1 MLRFTPPGE
10 DGLDDPMPVGK
21 DLYQQASD
29 AATGDAA
36 REDLDG
42 EEEDFDAKPSDDD
55 FLKMVVESEAQA
67 ALYQSQVNRKSWSR
81 VYRAFHQ
88 EHFVGSKYT
97 TGDYKN
103 RSKLFIPKTRGAIRK
118 DMAAVAASLFGS
130 VDAISTSPGDEG
142 DAGQRASADL
152 MQALVNYRT
161 GRSSGKAALPWFH
174 VAMGARQTSM
184 LTGICLS
191 KQYWKLE
198 VKKHGTEKFRDDPA
212 DEAEVEKVRDV
223 YKPIVD
229 RPDVMLFPPENFT
242 IDPAADWTNPAQDA
256 AYLHLK
262 FPMRIDEI
270 RRKQADPRNPWKALS
285 VTDLKAVAASARADM
300 EAIRR
305 AREQGLDRY
314 DETQTG
320 KTFDVIWVYE
330 SFIRTAGED
339 WTFLSVGGRHLL
351 TDPRPTEEVYPE
363 QFGERPVALGYGA
376 FEAFRI
382 FPMSPAESWQ
392 MLQQQGNDLQNLT
405 LDAVKQSVMPVA
417 KVVRGRQV
425 DLEALKKR
433 GQGTAIMVN
442 SPEDVTWDRPPDIGA
457 AVENLKK
464 EIDLDFDDI
473 AGQQNYGTV
482 SQSNSVGKT
491 LGGLKLAAGAANSV
505 QEFDIR
511 IWIETYVEKV
521 LAQLVRLEQFYESDK
536 IILGICGNKA
546 KLLQKHGINEITD
559 ELLEN
564 EVTIACNVGLGSG
577 DPAQRLAKLQDAVSV
592 VTPILQQSKDFQSGK
607 REINAEAFITE
618 VFGAVGYRDGGARFF
633 QDGTP
638 APNAMAPLEQDKL
651 KSEAELNRARGK
663 NVILTGLAAAAKVGL
678 GQREIEDQAVNDQ
691 FQQHLDHVDQVGR
704 AQDMGHQHGSAIAGA
719 KNAAQGLNPD
729 GSPIQAP
736 GADGK
741 PGVPQDPAQ
750 AATKGLVPGATNVG
764 AGNDGLTPTEI
775 GSHGVPAADA
785 GQQQVADQASEQQ
798 NLETALKKPKSRTVT
813 IASRGA
819 DGRASSFHIQ
829 DH

>member
-1 MLRFTPPGE
+1 VLRFTPPGE
-10 DGLDDPMPVGK
+10 DGLDDLKGGN
-21 DLYQQASD
+21 LYQRAAD
-29 AATGDAA
+29 AATDGAD
-36 REDLDG
+36 RGDLDG
-42 EEEDFDAKPSDDD
+42 DEDEYFDQQPSDGE
-55 FLKMVVESEAQA
+55 FLKMVTESEAQA
-67 ALYQSQVNRKSWSR
+67 ALYQSQVNRKSWAK

-88 EHFVGSKYT
+88 EHNVGSKY
-97 TGDYKN
+97 GSNDFKN
-103 RSKLFIPKTRGAIRK
+103 RSKLFIPKTRSAIRK
-118 DMAAVAASLFGS
+118 DLAAVASSMFGS
-130 VDAISTSPGDEG
+130 VDAISTAPGDEG

-152 MQALVNYRT
+152 INELVNYRT
-161 GRSSGKAALPWFH
+161 SRSSGKAALPWFH

-198 VKKHGTEKFRDDPA
+198 VKKHGKEKFTDDA
-212 DEAEVEKVRDV
+212 DGLEKERDV
-223 YKPIVD
+223 FKPITD

-270 RRKQADPRNPWKALS
+270 RRKQNDPRNPWKKLS
-285 VTDLKAVAASARADM
+285 VTDLRSCAASSRADM

-314 DETQTG
+314 DESQTG
-320 KTFDVIWVYE
+320 RTFDVVWVYE

-339 WTFLSVGGRHLL
+339 WTFLSVGGKYLL

-363 QFGERPVALGYGA
+363 QFGERPVALGYGS

-382 FPMSPAESWQ
+382 FPMSAAESWQ

-425 DLEALKKR
+425 DLEALKRR

-442 SPEDVTWDRPPDIGA
+442 SPDDVTWDRPPDIGA
-457 AVENLKK
+457 AIENLKK

-473 AGQQNYGTV
+473 AGQQNFGNV
-482 SQSNSVGKT
+482 EQSNSLGKT
-491 LGGLKLAAGAANSV
+491 LGGLKLAAGAANAV

-511 IWIETYVEKV
+511 VWIETWAEKA

-536 IILGICGNKA
+536 IILGICGNRA
-546 KLLQKHGINEITD
+546 KLLQKHGVSEITD

-564 EVTIACNVGLGSG
+564 EVTISCNVGLGSA
-577 DPAQRLAKLQDAVSV
+577 DPQQRLAKLSDAVGV
-592 VTPILQQSKDFQSGK
+592 ITPILQQSKEFQSGK

-618 VFGAVGYRDGGARFF
+618 VFGAVGYKDGGARFF
-633 QDGTP
+633 QDGQP
-638 APNAMAPLEQDKL
+638 QGPNPMLPLEQ
-651 KSEAELNRARGK
+651 EALAAKASADRARGK
-663 NVILTGLAAAAKVGL
+663 NLILTGLAAAAKVGL
-678 GQREIEDQAVNDQ
+678 GQREIEDAAVNDQ
-691 FQQHLDHVDQVGR
+691 FQRHMDHVEQVGR
-704 AQDMGHQHGSAIAGA
+704 ATEMGHKHGMAIAGA

-729 GSPIQAP
+729 GSPMQQ
-736 GADGK
+736 
-741 PGVPQDPAQ
+741 PGVAGG
-750 AATKGLVPGATNVG
+750 AAGSAPPGMIPGATDPG
-764 AGNDGLTPTEI
+764 AGNAGADPADVLK
-775 GSHGVPAADA
+775 HGVPAADA
-785 GQQQVADQASEQQ
+785 GQQQIADQASEQA
-798 NLETALKKPKSRTVT
+798 NLDKALKKPRSRTVT
-813 IASRGA
+813 IASRGP
-819 DGRASSFHIQ
+819 DGRATAFHIQ
-829 DH
+829 EH

>member
-1 MLRFTPPGE
+1 VVLRFTPPGE
-10 DGLDDPMPVGK
+10 DGLDDPK
-21 DLYQQASD
+21 AAANLYQHASD
-29 AATGDAA
+29 MATDGAVKEAD
-36 REDLDG
+36 RDPED
-42 EEEDFDAKPSDDD
+42 EDFDEKPTDDE
-55 FLKMVVESEAQA
+55 FLKMVTESEAQA
-67 ALYQSQVNRKSWSR
+67 ALYQAQVNRKSWSR

-97 TGDYKN
+97 TNDYKN
-103 RSKLFIPKTRGAIRK
+103 RSKLFIPKTRSAIRK

-130 VDAISTSPGDEG
+130 VDAISTGPGDEA

-152 MQALVNYRT
+152 IQQLVNYRT
-161 GRSSGKAALPWFH
+161 SRSSGKAALPWFH

-198 VKKHGTEKFRDDPA
+198 VKKRGTEKFKDDPN
-212 DEAEVEKVRDV
+212 DENEVEKERDV
-223 YKPIVD
+223 FKPIID
-229 RPDVMLFPPENFT
+229 RPDAMLFPPENFT

-256 AYLHLK
+256 AYIHLK
-262 FPMRIDEI
+262 YPMRIDEI
-270 RRKQADPRNPWKALS
+270 RRKQKDPRNPWNALS
-285 VTDLKAVAASARADM
+285 LTDLKAVAANSRADM

-320 KTFDVIWVYE
+320 KTFDVIWVSE

-339 WTFLSVGGRHLL
+339 WTFLSVGGKHLL

-363 QFGERPVALGYGA
+363 QYGERPLALGYGS

-382 FPMSPAESWQ
+382 FPMSAAESWQ

-442 SPEDVTWDRPPDIGA
+442 APEDVTWDRPPDIGA

-473 AGQQNYGTV
+473 AGQQNYGNV
-482 SQSNSVGKT
+482 EQSNSLGKT
-491 LGGLKLAAGAANSV
+491 LGGLKLAAGAANTV

-511 IWIETYVEKV
+511 VWIETYVEKV

-546 KLLQKHGINEITD
+546 KLLQKHGISEITD

-564 EVTIACNVGLGSG
+564 EVTIVCNAGLGSG
-577 DPAQRLAKLQDAVSV
+577 DPQQRLAKLQDAVGV
-592 VTPILQQSKDFQSGK
+592 ITPILQQSKDFQSGK
-607 REINAEAFITE
+607 REINAEAFIEE
-618 VFGAVGYRDGGARFF
+618 VFGAVGYKDGGARFF
-633 QDGTP
+633 QDGQP
-638 APNAMAPLEQDKL
+638 QGPNPMLPLEQEAL
-651 KSEAELNRARGK
+651 KAKAELDRARAK
-663 NVILTGLAAAAKVGL
+663 NALLTGVSAAAKVGL
-678 GQREIEDQAVNDQ
+678 GQKELEDAAVNDQ
-691 FQQHLDHVDQVGR
+691 FNNHLAHVDQVGR
-704 AQDMGHQHGSAIAGA
+704 AADMGHKHGSAIAGA

-729 GSPIQAP
+729 GTPIQAP
-736 GADGK
+736 DA
-741 PGVPQDPAQ
+741 PPDPAA
-750 AATKGLVPGATNVG
+750 AATKGIVPGATDVG
-764 AGNDGLTPTEI
+764 AGNDGLTPQEV

-785 GQQQVADQASEQQ
+785 GQQQVADQASEQK

-813 IASRGA
+813 IASRGP

>member
-1 MLRFTPPGE
+1 VLRFTPPGE
-10 DGLDDPMPVGK
+10 DGLDNPRAAGK
-21 DLYQQASD
+21 GLYEEAEDMLVDGAS
-29 AATGDAA
+29 
-36 REDLDG
+36 REPDRDSDD
-42 EEEDFDAKPSDDD
+42 EFNEKPSDDD
-55 FLKMVVESEAQA
+55 FLRMVTESEAQA
-67 ALYQSQVNRKSWSR
+67 ALYQSQVNRRSWSR

-97 TGDYKN
+97 TSDYKN
-103 RSKLFIPKTRGAIRK
+103 RSKLFIPKTRSAIKK

-130 VDAISTSPGDEG
+130 VNAINTAPGDEG
-142 DAGQRASADL
+142 DPGQRASADL
-152 MQALVNYRT
+152 MGALVNYRT
-161 GRSSGKAALPWFH
+161 SRSSGKAALPWFH

-198 VKKHGTEKFRDDPA
+198 LKRKGTEKFKDDPD
-212 DEAEVEKVRDV
+212 DEFEDEKERDV
-223 YKPIVD
+223 WEPEID
-229 RPDVMLFPPENFT
+229 RPDVILFAPENFT

-256 AYLHLK
+256 AYIHVK
-262 FPMRIDEI
+262 YPMRIDEI
-270 RRKQADPRNPWKALS
+270 RRKQKDPRNPWKALS
-285 VTDLKAVAASARADM
+285 ITDLKAVAANSRADM

-339 WTFLSVGGRHLL
+339 WTFLSVGGKHLL
-351 TDPRPTEEVYPE
+351 TDPRPTSEVYPE
-363 QFGERPVALGYGA
+363 QYGERPLVLGYGA

-392 MLQQQGNDLQNLT
+392 MLQQQANDLQNLT

-442 SPEDVTWDRPPDIGA
+442 HHEDVMWDRPPDIGA
-457 AVENLKK
+457 AVENIKR
-464 EIDLDFDDI
+464 EIDIDFDDI

-482 SQSNSVGKT
+482 EQSNSLGKT
-491 LGGLKLAAGAANSV
+491 LGGLKLAAGAANAV

-511 IWIETYVEKV
+511 IWIETYTEKV
-521 LAQLVRLEQFYESDK
+521 LAQIVRLEQFYESDQ

-546 KLLQKHGINEITD
+546 KLLQKHGVSEITD

-564 EVTIACNVGLGSG
+564 EVSISVSIGLGSG
-577 DPAQRLAKLQDAVSV
+577 DPAQRLAKLQNAVSI
-592 VTPILQQSKDFQSGK
+592 VTPILQASKDFQSGK
-607 REINAEAFITE
+607 REINPEAFIEE

-633 QDGTP
+633 RDGAGPQDNP
-638 APNAMAPLEQDKL
+638 MVPLEQEKL
-651 KSEAELNRARGK
+651 KSEAELNRARAK
-663 NVILTGLAAAAKVGL
+663 NAVLTGISAAAKVGVGL
-678 GQREIEDQAVNDQ
+678 KQAEDNAVNRLFDD
-691 FQQHLDHVDQVGR
+691 HYDHVEQVGR
-704 AQDMGHQHGSAIAGA
+704 ANAQGHQHGMALHAA
-719 KNAAQGLNPD
+719 KQAAKGLNPD
-729 GSPIQAP
+729 GTPMAPPGEGGAP
-736 GADGK
+736 GA
-741 PGVPQDPAQ
+741 PA
-750 AATKGLVPGATNVG
+750 AAGAELIQGATNAG
-764 AGNDGLTPTEI
+764 AGNDGLSAQEV
-775 GSHGVPAADA
+775 GGHGVPASDA
-785 GQQQVADQASEQQ
+785 GQQQIADAASAQK
-798 NLETALKKPKSRTVT
+798 NLDDALKKPKKRTVT
-813 IASRGA
+813 IAKRGP
-819 DGRASSFHIQ
+819 DGRASEFHIQ

>member
-1 MLRFTPPGE
+1 MVLRFTPPGE
-10 DGLDDPMPVGK
+10 DGLANPMPIGK

-29 AATGDAA
+29 MAIDGASHEVD
-36 REDLDG
+36 REDD
-42 EEEDFDAKPSDDD
+42 EFSDDKPTDDD
-55 FLKMVVESEAQA
+55 FLKMVVDSEAQA
-67 ALYQSQVNRKSWSR
+67 SLYQAQVNRKSWSR

-97 TGDYKN
+97 GNDYKN
-103 RSKLFIPKTRGAIRK
+103 RSRLFIPKTRSAIRK

-152 MQALVNYRT
+152 IQSLVNYRT
-161 GRSSGKAALPWFH
+161 SRSSGKAALPWFH
-174 VAMGARQTSM
+174 IAMGARQTSM

-198 VKKHGTEKFRDDPA
+198 LKKHGTEKFKDDPD
-212 DEAEVEKVRDV
+212 DETEKERDV
-223 YKPIVD
+223 FKPAVD
-229 RPDVMLFPPENFT
+229 RPDSILFPPENFT

-256 AYLHLK
+256 AYIHVK
-262 FPMRIDEI
+262 YPMRIDEI
-270 RRKQADPRNPWKALS
+270 RRKQKDPRHPWKALS
-285 VTDLKAVAASARADM
+285 VTDLKAVAASSRADM

-305 AREQGLDRY
+305 SREQGLDRY

-339 WTFLSVGGRHLL
+339 WTFFSVGGKHLL

-363 QFGERPVALGYGA
+363 QYGERPLALGYGS

-442 SPEDVTWDRPPDIGA
+442 APEDVTWDRPPDIGA

-473 AGQQNYGTV
+473 AGQQNYANV
-482 SQSNSVGKT
+482 EQSNSLGKT

-511 IWIETYVEKV
+511 IWIETWAEKV

-546 KLLQKHGINEITD
+546 KLLQKHGISEITD

-564 EVTIACNVGLGSG
+564 EVTISCNVGLGSG
-577 DPAQRLAKLQDAVSV
+577 DPQTRLAKLSDAVGV
-592 VTPILQQSKDFQSGK
+592 ITPILQQSKDFQSGK
-607 REINAEAFITE
+607 REINAEAFIEE
-618 VFGAVGYRDGGARFF
+618 VFGAVGYKDGGARFF
-633 QDGTP
+633 QDGQP
-638 APNAMAPLEQDKL
+638 QGPSPQLPLELDKL
-651 KSEAELNRARGK
+651 KSDAELNRAK
-663 NVILTGLAAAAKVGL
+663 AKQAILTGASAAAKVGL
-678 GQREIEDQAVNDQ
+678 GQKELEDAAVDDQ
-691 FQQHLDHVDQVGR
+691 FQRDLAHRDQVGR
-704 AQDMGHQHGSAIAGA
+704 AADLGHKHGMAIAGA
-719 KNAAQGLNPD
+719 KNAAAGLNPD
-729 GSPIQAP
+729 GTPVQAP
-736 GADGK
+736 DAPQNPTDGI
-741 PGVPQDPAQ
+741 
-750 AATKGLVPGATNVG
+750 VPGATDVG
-764 AGNDGLTPTEI
+764 AANAGVDPAKVGD
-775 GSHGVPAADA
+775 HGVPAGDA
-785 GQQQVADQASEQQ
+785 GQQQIADQASEQA
-798 NLETALKKPKSRTVT
+798 NLAKSISKPRSRTVT
-813 IASRGA
+813 IASRHP
-819 DGRASSFHIQ
+819 DGRAASFHIQ
-829 DH
+829 EH

>member
-1 MLRFTPPGE
+1 VLRFTPPGE
-10 DGLDDPMPVGK
+10 DGLDAPKAAGK
-21 DLYQQASD
+21 SLYQEAED
-29 AATGDAA
+29 MATDGAA
-36 REDLDG
+36 REPEGDDD
-42 EEEDFDAKPSDDD
+42 EDFDAKPSDND

-103 RSKLFIPKTRGAIRK
+103 RSKLFIPKTRSAIRK

-142 DAGQRASADL
+142 DAGQRAAADL
-152 MQALVNYRT
+152 MQSLVNYRT
-161 GRSSGKAALPWFH
+161 SRSSGKAALPWFH

-198 VKKHGTEKFRDDPA
+198 VKKHGSEKFKDDPA
-212 DEAEVEKVRDV
+212 DEAEVEKERDV

-229 RPDVMLFPPENFT
+229 RPDIMLFPPENFT

-339 WTFLSVGGRHLL
+339 WTFLSVGGKHLL

-363 QFGERPVALGYGA
+363 QYGERPVALGYGA

-442 SPEDVTWDRPPDIGA
+442 SPDDVTWDRPPDIGA

-473 AGQQNYGTV
+473 AGQQNFGTV
-482 SQSNSVGKT
+482 AQSNAVGKT
-491 LGGLKLAAGAANSV
+491 LGGLKLAAGSANSV

-511 IWIETYVEKV
+511 IWIETWAEKA

-536 IILGICGNKA
+536 IILGICGSKA
-546 KLLQKHGINEITD
+546 KLLQKHGISEITD

-564 EVTIACNVGLGSG
+564 EVTVSVNAGLGTG
-577 DPAQRLAKLQDAVSV
+577 DPAQRLAKLQDAVAV
-592 VTPILQQSKDFQSGK
+592 ITPILQQSKDFQSGK
-607 REINAEAFITE
+607 REINAEAFIEE
-618 VFGAVGYRDGGARFF
+618 VFGATGYKDGGARFF
-633 QDGTP
+633 QDG
-638 APNAMAPLEQDKL
+638 APSGPNPTQDAALDKL
-651 KSEAELNRARGK
+651 KSDAELNRARGK

-678 GQREIEDQAVNDQ
+678 GQREVEDAAVNSQ

-704 AQDMGHQHGSAIAGA
+704 AQEMGHSHGLAIGGA

-729 GSPIQAP
+729 GSPIQP
-736 GADGK
+736 GGE
-741 PGVPQDPAQ
+741 DPAA
-750 AATKGLVPGATNVG
+750 AATKGLVPGATDPG
-764 AGNDGLTPTEI
+764 AGNEGVNPQDVGK
-775 GSHGVPAADA
+775 HGVPAADA